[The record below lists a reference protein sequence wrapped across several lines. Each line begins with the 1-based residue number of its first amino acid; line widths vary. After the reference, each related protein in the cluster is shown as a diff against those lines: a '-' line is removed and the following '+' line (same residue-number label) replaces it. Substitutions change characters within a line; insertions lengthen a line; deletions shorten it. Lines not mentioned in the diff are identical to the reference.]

1 MTRRIVGASLL
12 GLGSWLAVAQVWA
25 MAGPQGEGQGQASPW
40 NMLFI
45 FALFMVA
52 MYFFM
57 IRPEQRRRKEKEE
70 MLRSVSVGDKIV
82 TTGGIYGIVRQVKE
96 DTVRLQIDDHVRI
109 ELAKSA
115 IANVVERGGEQ
126 SGAAT
131 T

>member
-1 MTRRIVGASLL
+1 MTRAGIAL
-12 GLGSWLAVAQVWA
+12 GLLAGVQRLWA
-25 MAGPQGEGQGQASPW
+25 MAPPQGEGQGQGSPW

-70 MLRSVSVGDKIV
+70 MLRQISVGDKIV
-82 TTGGIYGIVRQVKE
+82 TTGGIYGVVKQVKD

-109 ELAKSA
+109 ELSKAA
-115 IANVVERGGEQ
+115 IANVIERASAQ
-126 SGAAT
+126 DSGT
-131 T
+131 TA